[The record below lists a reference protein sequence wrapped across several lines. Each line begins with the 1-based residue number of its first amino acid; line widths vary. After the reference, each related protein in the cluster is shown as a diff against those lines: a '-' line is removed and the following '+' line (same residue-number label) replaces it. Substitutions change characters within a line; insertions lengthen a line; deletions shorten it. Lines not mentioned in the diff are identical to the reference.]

1 MYPIRPWLYIGKF
14 RETLDYNMLYRS
26 NIRVMLQL
34 AEKVQH
40 PGISSLYIPV
50 EDGESI
56 SFDKLREGIEF
67 VRLEKARG
75 KNILIACGA
84 GISRGVSF
92 AIAALKE
99 DENLTLLD
107 AFRQIQ
113 SEHPQ
118 AKPHLELWKSLCEY
132 YSEEVPYKNI
142 VKLILE
148 QSATAKRLPQ
158 IP

>member
-1 MYPIRPWLYIGKF
+1 MYPIRPWLYIGKY

-26 NIRVMLQL
+26 NIRAMLQL

-40 PGISSLYIPV
+40 LGISSLFIPI

-56 SFDKLREGIEF
+56 SFHKLREGIEF
-67 VRLEKARG
+67 VRLEKAKG
-75 KNILIACGA
+75 NNILIACGA

-92 AIAALKE
+92 AIAVLKE
-99 DENLTLLD
+99 EENLTLLD
-107 AFRQIQ
+107 AFQQIQ
-113 SEHPQ
+113 GEHSQ
-118 AKPHLELWKSLCEY
+118 ARPHLELWKSLCEY
-132 YSEEVPYKNI
+132 YREEVPYKNI

-148 QSATAKRLPQ
+148 QSATAKRLPR

>member
-1 MYPIRPWLYIGKF
+1 MYPIRPWLYIGKY

-26 NIRVMLQL
+26 KICAMLQL

-40 PGISSLYIPV
+40 PGISSLYISV
-50 EDGESI
+50 EDGESLC
-56 SFDKLREGIEF
+56 FEKLKEGIEF
-67 VRLEKARG
+67 VRLEKVRG
-75 KNILIACGA
+75 KNVLIACGA
-84 GISRGVSF
+84 GLSRGVSF

-99 DENLTLLD
+99 EENLTLLD
-107 AFRQIQ
+107 AFQQIQ

-132 YSEEVPYKNI
+132 YQEEVPYKNI

-148 QSATAKRLPQ
+148 QSATAKRLPR